1 MAATLIDGKAI
12 ALKVRQEVAQGTRER
27 VRPAGLARDLIVAAL
42 SFAFSFWLIAG
53 AGYAAVYQGAL
64 FLFAG
69 IPVYVWL
76 QGRKQEPTGETP
88 TPSA

>member
-1 MAATLIDGKAI
+1 
-12 ALKVRQEVAQGTRER
+12 
-27 VRPAGLARDLIVAAL
+27 VRPAGLVRDLIVAGL

-76 QGRKQEPTGETP
+76 RGRQETP
-88 TPSA
+88 EDADTVA